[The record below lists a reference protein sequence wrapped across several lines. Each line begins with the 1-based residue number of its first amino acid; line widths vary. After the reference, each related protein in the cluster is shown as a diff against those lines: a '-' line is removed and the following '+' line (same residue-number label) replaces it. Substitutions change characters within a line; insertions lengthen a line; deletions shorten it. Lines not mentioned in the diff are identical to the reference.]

1 MQDKKPQIA
10 EVVGALSP
18 DLMHNVNNWRERQS
32 RRLTATPITSPTLS
46 LVEIIASASTTPA
59 APATRAGA
67 YSTDRRS
74 PRKSVF
80 NHFAGVL
87 YVAPNGEETLF
98 DTFES
103 LTMSVD
109 QQASRKARR
118 ADRALVRQ
126 AERLAL
132 AEFIADQDAL
142 LRVQQAERVAL
153 RKMSHRQAKLVVA
166 QQAANQRANQER
178 FVQLKAAKKKAAA
191 AQQAPTKSSTSSDY
205 MERRLEQLK
214 QREVARLAAEKKA
227 LVKRFIRVLP
237 DLIQGLDVSP
247 ILTSVAFEATCS
259 VKSTLSTTIKG
270 LSARARKEVDSF
282 LAAFIAA
289 NNVTTQTSLVTAGNH
304 FGGAL

>member
-1 MQDKKPQIA
+1 MQDQKPQMTK
-10 EVVGALSP
+10 VVRALSP

-132 AEFIADQDAL
+132 AEFIAEQDKL
-142 LRVQQAERVAL
+142 LSTQQAERVAL
-153 RKMSHRQAKLVVA
+153 RKMSAKQAKLVIA

-191 AQQAPTKSSTSSDY
+191 ARSTTKSSTSSDY
-205 MERRLEQLK
+205 MERRRTELQ
-214 QREVARLAAEKKA
+214 QRETARLKAEKA
-227 LVKRFIRVLP
+227 SLVKRFIRVLP
-237 DLIQGLDVSP
+237 GLIQGLDVSP